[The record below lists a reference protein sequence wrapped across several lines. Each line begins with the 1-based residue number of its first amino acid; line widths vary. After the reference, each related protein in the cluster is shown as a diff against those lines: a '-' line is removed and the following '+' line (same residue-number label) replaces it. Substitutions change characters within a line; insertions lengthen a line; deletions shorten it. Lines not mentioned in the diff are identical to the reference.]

1 MKLKAGEESNNPEMT
16 GEPES
21 RNQIGLPQGLFGFPE
36 IRSMD
41 LVYDKEEL
49 PFMWLREEKPDGLA
63 FIVLEP
69 GGIIPNYSVE
79 VADGDVEVLGITGP
93 EDTLILNIVTLPP
106 DQSGK
111 IFLNLVGPIIVNRA
125 TLVAKQC
132 IINNHE
138 EFSARHVLNIGGN
151 EGL

>member
-16 GEPES
+16 GETET
-21 RNQIGLPQGLFGFPE
+21 RNQIALPQGLFGFPE

-49 PFMWLREEKPDGLA
+49 PFMWLREEKKDGLA

-79 VADGDVEVLGITGP
+79 IADGDVQVLGITGP

-111 IFLNLVGPIIVNRA
+111 ISLNLVGPIIVNRV
-125 TLVAKQC
+125 TLVGKQC

-138 EFSARHVLNIGGN
+138 EFSARHVLNIGGDG
-151 EGL
+151 GL

>member
-16 GEPES
+16 GETEA
-21 RNQIGLPQGLFGFPE
+21 RNQIALPQGLFGFPE

-41 LVYDKEEL
+41 LLYDKEEL
-49 PFMWLREEKPDGLA
+49 PFMWLREEESDGLA

-79 VADGDVEVLGITGP
+79 IADGDVEVLGITGP

>member
-16 GEPES
+16 GETET
-21 RNQIGLPQGLFGFPE
+21 RNQINLPQGLFGFPE

-49 PFMWLREEKPDGLA
+49 PFMWLREEQKDGLA

-79 VADGDVEVLGITGP
+79 VADGDVKVLGITGP

-106 DQSGK
+106 DQSGR
-111 IFLNLVGPIIVNRA
+111 ISLNLVGPIIVNRA

-138 EFSARHVLNIGGN
+138 EFSARHVLDIGG

>member
-1 MKLKAGEESNNPEMT
+1 MKLKAGEESNNPGMT
-16 GEPES
+16 GESET
-21 RNQIGLPQGLFGFPE
+21 RNQIALPQGLFGFPE
-36 IRSMD
+36 MRSMD

-49 PFMWLREEKPDGLA
+49 PFMWLREEKKDGLA

-79 VADGDVEVLGITGP
+79 IADGDVRVLGITGP

-111 IFLNLVGPIIVNRA
+111 ISINLVGPIIVNRV
-125 TLVAKQC
+125 TLVGKQC

-138 EFSARHVLNIGGN
+138 EFSARHVLNIGGDG
-151 EGL
+151 GL

>member
-1 MKLKAGEESNNPEMT
+1 MKLKAGEESNNPGMT
-16 GEPES
+16 GESET
-21 RNQIGLPQGLFGFPE
+21 RNQIALPQGLFGFPE
-36 IRSMD
+36 MRSMD

-49 PFMWLREEKPDGLA
+49 PFMWLREEQKDGLA

-79 VADGDVEVLGITGP
+79 ITDGDVRVLGITGP

-111 IFLNLVGPIIVNRA
+111 ISINLVGPIIVNRV
-125 TLVAKQC
+125 TLVGKQC

-138 EFSARHVLNIGGN
+138 EFSARHVLNIGGDG
-151 EGL
+151 GL

>member
-1 MKLKAGEESNNPEMT
+1 MKLKAGEESNNPGMT
-16 GEPES
+16 GESET
-21 RNQIGLPQGLFGFPE
+21 RNQIALPQGLFGFPE
-36 IRSMD
+36 MRSMD

-49 PFMWLREEKPDGLA
+49 PFMWLREEKKDGLA

-79 VADGDVEVLGITGP
+79 ITDGDVRVLGITGP

-111 IFLNLVGPIIVNRA
+111 ISINLVGPIIVNRV
-125 TLVAKQC
+125 TLVGKQC

-138 EFSARHVLNIGGN
+138 EFSARHVLNIGGDG
-151 EGL
+151 GL